1 MAQTSRG
8 AVGARQAVW
17 SPGQSRLG
25 RAWSPWQ
32 GLALRDFKVPSNPT
46 IRCFHELLAVSPP
59 HMVPQ
64 PPLQPLLGAAGAS
77 ELTAFTG
84 HHPGYTR
91 APHRASGTQL
101 QAVSEVG
108 SMAVWALPSSIL
120 QIHPNIVPCVLFG

>member
-1 MAQTSRG
+1 MAGIGTEGLKDPIQPHLSMYPSTPGGVTSTHG
-8 AVGARQAVW
+8 ATA
-17 SPGQSRLG
+17 
-25 RAWSPWQ
+25 
-32 GLALRDFKVPSNPT
+32 
-46 IRCFHELLAVSPP
+46 
-59 HMVPQ
+59 
-64 PPLQPLLGAAGAS
+64 PLQPLLGAAGAS